1 MRKTIRGTRTRG
13 SKDSVT
19 NKISTFGIMGGL
31 AHQRGL
37 PNYITQYINRRSI
50 GKIVIPSAPEPG
62 LVYMQGANPM
72 DKYLLSKNPV
82 GSGGVGKM
90 IPNIP
95 CCSSGTLV
103 NMRPK
108 MVNLTDIDNSNTGIT
123 NTDNYNN
130 SNNTNGVKSL
140 QHILSNMNLVHG
152 SNPLLEKFS
161 LHHELTKTSLSPYF
175 QTQLIAGGVTLPS
188 PISISYDGTMVVESH
203 LLSYALANSLIAAS
217 FSGVNLTH
225 SNYAAWELDLMAA
238 LIVKYTSPP
247 YHTLTEEERI
257 GVTVDIDVTCWRGP
271 YIDFELY
278 TIDIDLNANTWS
290 VKYDNSHSILS
301 GIIVGNELR
310 YDSSIY
316 TSLLTSPVIGAGNY
330 AHPLKDCSNSSHVE
344 ILATI

>member
-31 AHQRGL
+31 APQRGL

-130 SNNTNGVKSL
+130 SNNTNSVKSL

-152 SNPLLEKFS
+152 SHPLLEKFS
-161 LHHELTKTSLSPYF
+161 LHHDLTKTYLTAGY
-175 QTQLIAGGVTLPS
+175 QAQLIALGVTLPP
-188 PISISYDGTMVVESH
+188 PITLYTNLFDSH
-203 LLSYALANSLIAAS
+203 LLSHALANSPIAS
-217 FSGVNLTH
+217 LFPGVSTTH
-225 SNYAAWELDLMAA
+225 SNYAAWESDTMITLTN
-238 LIVKYTSPP
+238 YYNNPP
-247 YHTLTEEERI
+247 YDTLTEEERI
-257 GVTVDIDVTCWRGP
+257 GVTVDIDLTCWRGP
-271 YIDFELY
+271 YLDFELY
-278 TIDIDLNANTWS
+278 TIVIDLNANTWS

-301 GIIVGNELR
+301 GIIVGIELR
-310 YDSSIY
+310 HDPNIH
-316 TSLLTSPVIGAGNY
+316 TSLLTRPVLGAGNY
-330 AHPLKDCSNSSHVE
+330 AHPLKDCSISSHVE